1 MKFAWGNDAPDYYL
15 SKKLLYGMLAGSERY
30 ADSTDRIPD
39 AGIYV
44 KIKYV

>member
-30 ADSTDRIPD
+30 ADSTDRSLRND
-39 AGIYV
+39 
-44 KIKYV
+44 KNTLRR